1 MIDLWLVTITGFSNF
16 SRASRLI
23 RPRLFAFP
31 TSWSKSNIFPLF
43 IQFVQFPHVEKT
55 ASTRIEKILIS
66 RCFYVCYMSHFI
78 SLIMEGFLCLN
89 CASNSIYLCPRHTD
103 STLNICLR
111 LFSYLFCLIRYPRL
125 KNIWEH

>member
-1 MIDLWLVTITGFSNF
+1 MIGLWLVTITGFSDF
-16 SRASRLI
+16 ARASRLI
-23 RPRLFAFP
+23 RP
-31 TSWSKSNIFPLF
+31 LF
-43 IQFVQFPHVEKT
+43 ICFPDAMKQVKHLSVIC
-55 ASTRIEKILIS
+55 SICSIS
-66 RCFYVCYMSHFI
+66 SCWKNCLDKNWKDTDFAVLYICYMSYFI

-111 LFSYLFCLIRYPRL
+111 LFSYLFCLLRYPWL